1 MMVSNV
7 NASNVRAELRAS
19 VPADLPEPRISPN
32 AMKVLE
38 KRYLGKDDKGRVQEN
53 AKQMFWRIAE
63 NLAQAELR
71 YGATEAE
78 KTQVARG
85 FYTLMSTF
93 KFLPNSPTIM
103 NAGRELQ
110 QLSACF
116 VLPAPAAVPGP
127 FEAR

>member
-1 MMVSNV
+1 MVA
-7 NASNVRAELRAS
+7 NANAAARTEIRTTM
-19 VPADLPEPRISPN
+19 PADLPEPTITPN

-38 KRYLGKDDKGRVQEN
+38 KRYLGKDEKGRVQEN

-71 YGATEAE
+71 YGASEEE
-78 KTQVARG
+78 KACVARG
-85 FYTLMSTF
+85 FYDLMSTF

-116 VLPAPAAVPGP
+116 VLP
-127 FEAR
+127 